1 MGPMRPHVVVASL
14 LLVACPSGD
23 DTSDASTTGAT
34 EATTAT
40 TGAPPTTGEPGTTGL
55 MPRCFPPVQGDY
67 AFYFE
72 PDPDPGFGECEV
84 TGVDPLKLACTDDFT
99 LKLGSS
105 KDPGLVIGD
114 RVQVDYRR
122 EGGEGGTGKW
132 LRIRNDER
140 WFVVAAD
147 ASTLEPPA
155 APTTWFPPGLA
166 VTKVTT
172 ECVEKECSAG
182 SGDRFT
188 PRALSFGGAEL
199 VTIEAGSGS
208 EVPGIYADARY
219 YASVK
224 RAQTGICQP
233 GGATDEH
240 FAWSIVGA
248 DFF

>member
-1 MGPMRPHVVVASL
+1 MGPMRPHMVVASL

-23 DTSDASTTGAT
+23 DTSDASTTGDT

-122 EGGEGGTGKW
+122 EGGGGGGPRARGCGSATTSGGSSSP
-132 LRIRNDER
+132 RTPRPSSR
-140 WFVVAAD
+140 RPRRRPGF
-147 ASTLEPPA
+147 PPA
-155 APTTWFPPGLA
+155 
-166 VTKVTT
+166 
-172 ECVEKECSAG
+172 S
-182 SGDRFT
+182 R
-188 PRALSFGGAEL
+188 
-199 VTIEAGSGS
+199 
-208 EVPGIYADARY
+208 
-219 YASVK
+219 
-224 RAQTGICQP
+224 
-233 GGATDEH
+233 
-240 FAWSIVGA
+240 
-248 DFF
+248 